1 MHTLLISLLRLLAFR
16 CFLCR
21 KTHKK
26 QTKARAM
33 TNGDICSIWNYDGR
47 IAYEDIIKATND
59 FDIKY
64 CIGTG
69 GYGSVYRAQL
79 PSGKVV
85 ALKKLHH
92 FEVDEPTFDK
102 SFRNEVQMLT
112 NIRHR
117 NIVKLYGLCLH
128 NRCMFL
134 VYEYM
139 ERGSLFCA
147 LRIEV

>member
-1 MHTLLISLLRLLAFR
+1 
-16 CFLCR
+16 
-21 KTHKK
+21 
-26 QTKARAM
+26 M
-33 TNGDICSIWNYDGR
+33 TNGNICSIWNYDGR

-59 FDIKY
+59 YDIRY

-85 ALKKLHH
+85 SSKLHH
-92 FEVDEPTFDK
+92 LEAEEPTFDK
-102 SFRNEVQMLT
+102 SLKNEAQMST
-112 NIRHR
+112 NIRHQ
-117 NIVKLYGLCLH
+117 NIVKLYRFCLH
-128 NRCMFL
+128 NTCMSL

-147 LRIEV
+147 LRIDTEDVIRMDSKGEDC